1 MGRHSLLSPVDGQ
14 SVITEAERALH
25 SGEALAA
32 KQERKSRL
40 VEDFH
45 PDMEQVRI
53 PVPVD
58 DVDRESHLAQA
69 VGLAAATELVVLV
82 GLTVLEAGLNH
93 CGVLLLDLSEV
104 LNTDNRAR
112 RPAVH
117 QHGELVFVLTS
128 LLGLLPLLG
137 YIFPE
142 VNHLAVDIYAWVC
155 VDLQSLKELV
165 ERLEL
170 GLYLPDFGGDECQNL
185 VLRLLLCDLICEP
198 LGEGQKASLCCCLLW
213 KVLAVFGIPVL
224 ILLSFPLLVSL
235 SLGRVWVG
243 AVLPPVVDTVTATV
257 FPSRVTADT
266 EITLPD
272 PLVLA

>member
-1 MGRHSLLSPVDGQ
+1 M
-14 SVITEAERALH
+14 ITEAERALH

-69 VGLAAATELVVLV
+69 VGLTAATELVVLV

-117 QHGELVFVLTS
+117 
-128 LLGLLPLLG
+128 
-137 YIFPE
+137 
-142 VNHLAVDIYAWVC
+142 
-155 VDLQSLKELV
+155 
-165 ERLEL
+165 
-170 GLYLPDFGGDECQNL
+170 
-185 VLRLLLCDLICEP
+185 
-198 LGEGQKASLCCCLLW
+198 
-213 KVLAVFGIPVL
+213 
-224 ILLSFPLLVSL
+224 
-235 SLGRVWVG
+235 
-243 AVLPPVVDTVTATV
+243 
-257 FPSRVTADT
+257 
-266 EITLPD
+266 
-272 PLVLA
+272 